1 MKKNSNKIINND
13 LQLVK
18 SVRQGSML
26 AFKKIFE
33 MYYEPLCIAA
43 SEILGSVDLG
53 KDAVQEVFC
62 GIWERRENWGI
73 VGPLKPYLYR
83 SVCNRAI
90 TYIKKDKKYRE
101 AMERY
106 TWFVSTDDIMGLQ
119 TDEPD
124 EFKNRVWK
132 AIRKL
137 PRRRKLIFLLHK
149 VHGLSYKQIAES
161 LDISLKTVDNQ
172 MWQALRFLRDTL
184 DVKNR

>member
-1 MKKNSNKIINND
+1 LERKSNKDISNE
-13 LQLVK
+13 LELVK
-18 SVRQGSML
+18 SVRQGDIV

-43 SEILGSVDLG
+43 SDILGSVDMG

-73 VGPLKPYLYR
+73 EGPLKPYLYR

-106 TWFVSTDDIMGLQ
+106 TWFMSTDDVMGLH

-124 EFKNRVWK
+124 EFNSRVWK

-149 VHGLSYKQIAES
+149 VHGLSYREIAES
-161 LDISLKTVDNQ
+161 LDISVKTVDNQ
-172 MWQALRFLRDTL
+172 MWQALRFLRDAL
-184 DVKNR
+184 DAKNS

>member
-1 MKKNSNKIINND
+1 MWFRRFFAES
-13 LQLVK
+13 
-18 SVRQGSML
+18 GSAGRIGGL
-26 AFKKIFE
+26 E
-33 MYYEPLCIAA
+33 
-43 SEILGSVDLG
+43 
-53 KDAVQEVFC
+53 
-62 GIWERRENWGI
+62 
-73 VGPLKPYLYR
+73 GPLKPYLYR

-106 TWFVSTDDIMGLQ
+106 VWFNETDDMTGLF

-124 EFKNRVWK
+124 EFKSRVWK

-149 VHGLSYKQIAES
+149 VHGLSYMEIAES
-161 LDISLKTVDNQ
+161 LEISVKTVDNQ
-172 MWQALRFLRDTL
+172 MWQALKFLRNAL